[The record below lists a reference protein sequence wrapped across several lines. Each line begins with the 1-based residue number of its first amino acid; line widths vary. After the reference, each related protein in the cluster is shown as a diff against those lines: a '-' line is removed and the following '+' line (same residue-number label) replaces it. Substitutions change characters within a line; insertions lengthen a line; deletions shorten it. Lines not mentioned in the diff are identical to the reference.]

1 MSLALRHK
9 KKCLAIAQSKI
20 SAEVAAEQTSE
31 VATQSNRDEYAREL
45 SEQSLEHDLKLLS
58 ERTDIA
64 EKIDFKRALLPK
76 YLPRVRQY
84 MESGAHY
91 QNPILVHCVI
101 WLIDV
106 GDIEQALALA
116 NHAIEQQ
123 QSMPERFKRDLPTY
137 VAEELHD
144 WAEREYKA
152 QRSPFPYFSEVVE
165 AVQSQRWPVIN
176 IIVLGKLYKLAG
188 LLYDQEEDFAK
199 AVHWYEKAEQVNDK
213 AGVKTRLEMARKR
226 L

>member
-9 KKCLAIAQSKI
+9 KKCLAALKNQQ
-20 SAEVAAEQTSE
+20 ASE
-31 VATQSNRDEYAREL
+31 VVVEITAAATSPTDKDEYTRNL
-45 SEQSLEHDLKLLS
+45 LEETLESDLQLLS
-58 ERTDIA
+58 ERKEIA
-64 EKIDFKRALLPK
+64 EKIALKRALLPR
-76 YLPRVRQY
+76 YLPHAHKY
-84 MESGAHY
+84 MASGAKY
-91 QNPILVHCVI
+91 PNLILVQCVI
-101 WLIDV
+101 WLIDIE
-106 GDIEQALALA
+106 DIEQALTLA
-116 NHAIEQQ
+116 NYAIEQQ

-152 QRSPFPYFSEVVE
+152 PRSPFPYFSEVLD
-165 AVQSQRWPVIN
+165 AVQSQRWPVAS
-176 IIVLGKLYKLAG
+176 IIVLGKIYKLAG

-213 AGVKTRLEMARKR
+213 AGVKTRLEQARKR

>member
-9 KKCLAIAQSKI
+9 KKCLAALKKQQ
-20 SAEVAAEQTSE
+20 VSE
-31 VATQSNRDEYAREL
+31 VTVETAAVTTSSEDKDDYVRGLVESN
-45 SEQSLEHDLKLLS
+45 LENDLQLLS
-58 ERTDIA
+58 ERKEIS
-64 EKIDFKRALLPK
+64 EKIALKRELLPR
-76 YLPRVRQY
+76 YLPHAHKY
-84 MESGAHY
+84 MASGAKY
-91 QNPILVHCVI
+91 PNLVLVQCVI

-106 GDIEQALALA
+106 GDIEQALMLA
-116 NHAIEQQ
+116 NYAIEQQ

-152 QRSPFPYFSEVVE
+152 QRSPFPYFSEVLD
-165 AVQSQRWPVIN
+165 AVQSDRWPIFN
-176 IIVLGKLYKLAG
+176 KIVLGKLYRMAG

-213 AGVKTRLEMARKR
+213 AGVKTRLEMARKK